1 MDNDH
6 RFEQH
11 FVFLYHVLPWSPNK
25 WQSIELHGIHM
36 EIKASKPRR
45 FQQNTSKQQEYFVT
59 YPRRPVEPPA
69 LGIVWKSQQFLYRMF
84 NHMRTKLCDQKLA
97 LTGGGAD
104 HSSNILAGRIFGWL
118 LLIYSFHFWSAL
130 QPRCRN
136 WFPQLYHFY
145 FSIIRGIQYSAEKV
159 EHVFVLWP

>member
-1 MDNDH
+1 MTTDLSSISCFYTMYFHGVPTNG
-6 RFEQH
+6 
-11 FVFLYHVLPWSPNK
+11 SPLNYTEFTWKSRHPNHGDSKEILRSNK
-25 WQSIELHGIHM
+25 DM
-36 EIKASKPRR
+36 
-45 FQQNTSKQQEYFVT
+45 T

-159 EHVFVLWP
+159 EHVFVL